1 MYLANQPANYL
12 AWLLPSFTFYEEKG
26 LLVTCVARREKRG
39 MGEDE
44 NKICMPAGRHH
55 RKPQAY
61 CELKY
66 LDLDDYDLD
75 FSSNGVQR
83 GFFLYYYLPGA
94 HLELPC
100 SLMCPTYVCMRCS

>member
-1 MYLANQPANYL
+1 MGYWLPA
-12 AWLLPSFTFYEEKG
+12 LPVEKSEEWGRMKTRSACRPD
-26 LLVTCVARREKRG
+26 VTTASHKL
-39 MGEDE
+39 
-44 NKICMPAGRHH
+44 
-55 RKPQAY
+55 AY